1 MVCSRKDSF
10 MKHNFSD
17 VVRASLYVAK
27 LLFQNTPVF
36 MVLYCCMRIV
46 LAILPAFTV
55 LFSKNVI
62 DGLIALY
69 NTGESGGLWRN
80 ILSLFS
86 VTVIQALLNDLI
98 MTIRNFLRDKNEKYL
113 TSVIAEKLSRIELYH
128 LEEQESL
135 NVIHQVMQ
143 SQFSVTGAFDTVF
156 AQMLLPIV
164 TFVSTISI
172 VFYYY
177 PLVALLYLLTMIPTT
192 IINQWQNG
200 KMFEF
205 SIDSIPESR
214 RKDYYYEILTSRHYA
229 KELRIYDLEK
239 PMKER
244 FNNAWKTILKERA
257 EIFRKGYRLLNLSTC
272 VSSLGYIGMYVYLF
286 YKTYVGDLS
295 IGGLTAFTNAVFI
308 LSNCCTGVIAAIL
321 TYKQVYIKAILAVM
335 DFFHWKEEESANNV
349 MPDMDTFSIEFKNV
363 TFRYPNTD
371 AIVLDN
377 LSFRID
383 AAEKAAI
390 VGINGAGKSTI
401 VKLLLRLYEPDS
413 GEILID
419 GKNIK
424 TYPLDAY
431 RQKFS
436 ACFQDVSHYA
446 LTYAENIALSDI
458 ERISDADAIIDA
470 AKESGLGDIHTSFP
484 EGLSNPMTRS
494 FSDIGVELSGGQWQ
508 KVGIARAF
516 FRNAPFI
523 VLDEPSS
530 ALDPKAES
538 QIFNSFAKLCGN
550 KSGILIS
557 HRLSSIMLV
566 DKILFLENG
575 RIKESGTHSE
585 LMRRNG
591 TYAAMYNLQAE
602 KYRTNA

>member
-1 MVCSRKDSF
+1 
-10 MKHNFSD
+10 
-17 VVRASLYVAK
+17 
-27 LLFQNTPVF
+27 
-36 MVLYCCMRIV
+36 
-46 LAILPAFTV
+46 
-55 LFSKNVI
+55 
-62 DGLIALY
+62 
-69 NTGESGGLWRN
+69 
-80 ILSLFS
+80 
-86 VTVIQALLNDLI
+86 
-98 MTIRNFLRDKNEKYL
+98 
-113 TSVIAEKLSRIELYH
+113 
-128 LEEQESL
+128 
-135 NVIHQVMQ
+135 
-143 SQFSVTGAFDTVF
+143 
-156 AQMLLPIV
+156 
-164 TFVSTISI
+164 
-172 VFYYY
+172 
-177 PLVALLYLLTMIPTT
+177 
-192 IINQWQNG
+192 
-200 KMFEF
+200 
-205 SIDSIPESR
+205 
-214 RKDYYYEILTSRHYA
+214 
-229 KELRIYDLEK
+229 
-239 PMKER
+239 
-244 FNNAWKTILKERA
+244 
-257 EIFRKGYRLLNLSTC
+257 
-272 VSSLGYIGMYVYLF
+272 
-286 YKTYVGDLS
+286 
-295 IGGLTAFTNAVFI
+295 
-308 LSNCCTGVIAAIL
+308 
-321 TYKQVYIKAILAVM
+321 
-335 DFFHWKEEESANNV
+335 
-349 MPDMDTFSIEFKNV
+349 MDTFSIEFKNV

-516 FRNAPFI
+516 FRNALFI